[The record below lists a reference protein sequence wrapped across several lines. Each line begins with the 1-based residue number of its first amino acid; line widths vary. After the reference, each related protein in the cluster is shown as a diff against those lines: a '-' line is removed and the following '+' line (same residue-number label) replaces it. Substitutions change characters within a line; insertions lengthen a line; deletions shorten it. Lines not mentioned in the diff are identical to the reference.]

1 MGSSV
6 YIGTMGMMQMGG
18 RGRREGGS
26 DLGDRMYPY
35 NTRMYF
41 TCFFVEKYFNC

>member
-35 NTRMYF
+35 NSNVLHLVLVEEYF
-41 TCFFVEKYFNC
+41 IY